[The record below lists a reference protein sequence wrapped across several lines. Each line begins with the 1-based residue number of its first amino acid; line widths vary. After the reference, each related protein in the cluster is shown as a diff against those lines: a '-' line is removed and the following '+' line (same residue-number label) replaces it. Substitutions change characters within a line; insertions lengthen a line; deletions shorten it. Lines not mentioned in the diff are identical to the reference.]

1 MKNFRKKL
9 RAFTLAEMAVVFM
22 ILGLIATATFKITK
36 SNSTYYLNKF
46 MYYAAF
52 NNLQKGVA
60 ELTAAGI
67 SFSNPPNNCETGIKI
82 ENLCVDASDTAYGS
96 SGFYNPGSGN
106 QPNYWQGAVNVCQP
120 EKRLPTRDELTTLH
134 NYISSL
140 NMAVSSWYWA
150 STQCGTPYTSISRWF
165 NVSDINDS
173 GELCRGWQGLQ
184 VPPGREKARC
194 IKDYVENT
202 TGVLCNELSNL
213 LNTVGTVD
221 CSKTIT
227 GAPGTFTSANA
238 NFTTTNGMRF
248 FNFGSTPAGTSD
260 PLVKLFTVYIDIDGP
275 KRNSVLNED
284 VMKFNLYTNGVVLPD
299 YDSIGANDPNYL
311 SASVKYWETA
321 TNKYEELLTS
331 VSYREAYCKAKLVPS
346 ITTTYCNV
354 SPPSYPTKT
363 YAADPKCPNNNYE
376 CKVTINQPGF
386 AFGN

>member
-1 MKNFRKKL
+1 MKNFCKKL

-52 NNLQKGVA
+52 NNLQKGVE
-60 ELTAAGI
+60 ELVAVGCSTA
-67 SFSNPPNNCETGIKI
+67 
-82 ENLCVDASDTAYGS
+82 D
-96 SGFYNPGSGN
+96 
-106 QPNYWQGAVNVCQP
+106 
-120 EKRLPTRDELTTLH
+120 
-134 NYISSL
+134 L
-140 NMAVSSWYWA
+140 NATPSPYC
-150 STQCGTPYTSISRWF
+150 TTPYSLPVIGHNGTSRGLCDRLAEEEF
-165 NVSDINDS
+165 NTIGSVACNQAASLDD
-173 GELCRGWQGLQ
+173 
-184 VPPGREKARC
+184 
-194 IKDYVENT
+194 NT
-202 TGVLCNELSNL
+202 
-213 LNTVGTVD
+213 D
-221 CSKTIT
+221 FKTT
-227 GAPGTFTSANA
+227 TP

-284 VMKFNLYTNGVVLPD
+284 VMKFNVYTNGVVLPD

-346 ITTTYCNV
+346 ISTTYCTAP
-354 SPPSYPTKT
+354 SSYPTYT
-363 YAADPKCPNNNYE
+363 ADPKCPNNNYE